1 VPAHLGEA
9 PTWVA
14 ENLRDPGYHTAL
26 GLLYYGISTQGEKSA
41 PVRRKSGFLHSVSR
55 LFTTS

>member
-1 VPAHLGEA
+1 
-9 PTWVA
+9 VA

-41 PVRRKSGFLHSVSR
+41 PVRRKSGFLHSVTR